1 MKGGSHFRIDLRES
15 GRRLDASHL
24 GWAYGKGFGRRPWRT
39 ALGTMTAV
47 GAVFVSVAPPVAGA
61 AASGLPHDAATAVPV
76 RFPQPAHQLTVSVSA
91 DTKAAVSGAISSA
104 AGGTLKATGA
114 NGVQYVLHFP
124 PGAFA
129 GDETVSMT
137 PVSAVH
143 GSPLGNLV
151 GAVAIA
157 PDGMELVKA
166 ATLTLSTP
174 EHVSPQQDAGF
185 AAGSGGKDFSLYPLS
200 APGKAKAPGKAPAL
214 AADDAGGTSMSVS
227 TLSTYGVSSATNA
240 QVNTALANPPFT
252 TEAQFQQLLVAAI
265 RNGQVDTIDSLLG
278 AYFTQVVTPLV
289 NQGLKDYTQVDAA
302 VDSLLGWANTVEG
315 LGYSTDS
322 KTAAYFQ
329 KYLPLLTQLLVYE
342 AQKLYEDCKGN
353 HNLRELRQ
361 LLLGQRQAAELGVDL
376 GPLSDAAER
385 CGHFQ
390 LDVTSDLK
398 NMEGNVTFL
407 ADLSAKID
415 LSMDAGG
422 IVTGNGDPVFTLWQV
437 NVGAGAYCGAYKT
450 VAPYIQPVEVYDLGL
465 DDNLDLV
472 RYANSHG
479 FGYLLPQPG
488 IELTFQPGN
497 SREQFDRNCPG
508 LGWQGPFTEEGGLWW
523 YAWRYFHQGE
533 MISNPATV
541 AQPKFL
547 LKNWTIS
554 PPGPSSLIA
563 QKSYHHAGAD
573 FGYPSEQTDLQLY
586 MLPQ

>member
-1 MKGGSHFRIDLRES
+1 MKDGSHFRSGLTRSCRPLGDGQREDAH
-15 GRRLDASHL
+15 GRRYSSTT
-24 GWAYGKGFGRRPWRT
+24 GRP
-39 ALGTMTAV
+39 ALSTMVVV
-47 GAVFVSVAPPVAGA
+47 GALFVSVAQPMTSSASAQQKGA
-61 AASGLPHDAATAVPV
+61 PTAAPV

-91 DTKAAVSGAISSA
+91 DTKTVVSGAISSS

-157 PDGMELVKA
+157 PDGMELVKP
-166 ATLTLSTP
+166 ATLTLLTS

-200 APGKAKAPGKAPAL
+200 VSAPGKAPAL
-214 AADDAGGTSMSVS
+214 AGDDAGGTSMSVS

-240 QVNTALANPPFT
+240 QVSTALANPPFT

-265 RNGQVDTIDSLLG
+265 RNAQVDTIDSLLA

-289 NQGLKDYTQVDAA
+289 NQGLKDYTQVDVA
-302 VDSLLGWANTVEG
+302 VETLLDWANTVES

-329 KYLPLLTQLLVYE
+329 KYLPLLTELLGYE
-342 AQKLYEDCKGN
+342 AQKLYEDCKAN

-376 GPLSDAAER
+376 GSLSDAAQR

-390 LDVTSDLK
+390 LEVTSDLK
-398 NMEGNVTFL
+398 DMGGNVTFL
-407 ADLSAKID
+407 ADLAAKID

-422 IVTGNGDPVFTLWQV
+422 TVTGNADPVFTLWQI
-437 NVGAGAYCGAYKT
+437 NVGAGADCGAYKT
-450 VAPYIQPVEVYDLGL
+450 VAPSIQPVKVYDLALG
-465 DDNLDLV
+465 DNLDLV

-479 FGYLLPQPG
+479 FAYLLPQPTM
-488 IELTFQPGN
+488 EVTFQPGN
-497 SREQFDRNCPG
+497 SREEFDRNCPG
-508 LGWQGPFTEEGGLWW
+508 LGWQGPFTDQGGLWW

-533 MISNPATV
+533 MISDPATV

-547 LKNWTIS
+547 VKQWTIS
-554 PPGPSSLIA
+554 PPGPA
-563 QKSYHHAGAD
+563 R
-573 FGYPSEQTDLQLY
+573 
-586 MLPQ
+586 